1 MKLGEVKRNIKK
13 SHFLGFTGHITS
25 ACWPCGVTRV
35 DHAGAGGQTACPASQ
50 NVGAAGAVISGRW
63 GQSLTSHS
71 LLASPPTKRH
81 WEVTSQSCYKILCNA
96 CPGRWT
102 SEAGVMQ
109 VGGNSLPRYDSSNP
123 SPLPS
128 PEDLVCLNHWV
139 YIAVP
144 GSSLRKEN
152 YKLASKSST
161 SISKIS
167 PETLLQCRHIPQN
180 IKTKMLILSPSQS
193 DRSPEPKLKHRLL
206 SHEVWVWDAEPHWD
220 GAIFQVT
227 HHKNSL
233 PCPSI
238 Q

>member
-1 MKLGEVKRNIKK
+1 MPA
-13 SHFLGFTGHITS
+13 GHVVSPGWIMQ
-25 ACWPCGVTRV
+25 V
-35 DHAGAGGQTACPASQ
+35 AGAGGQTACPASQ
-50 NVGAAGAVISGRW
+50 NVRAAGAVIPGRW

-71 LLASPPTKRH
+71 LLTSPPTKRH

-102 SEAGVMQ
+102 SVAGVMQ
-109 VGGNSLPRYDSSNP
+109 VGNSLPRYDSSNA

-161 SISKIS
+161 STSKIS

-193 DRSPEPKLKHRLL
+193 DRSP
-206 SHEVWVWDAEPHWD
+206 
-220 GAIFQVT
+220 
-227 HHKNSL
+227 
-233 PCPSI
+233 
-238 Q
+238 